1 MKEEL
6 SAEMAELRRI
16 HSGLTEIEERTRE
29 TVVSGELPFEASH
42 EGLATITESFDI
54 ELFIPEAYPSE
65 LPWVRET
72 GTRIDCDYRHVFQ
85 NGRLCLAVPVEER
98 RIFARQPSLL
108 GFVNRLVVPYLYGY
122 CYWKEFGQHPFG
134 EQSHGAEGIADYY
147 VERLEL
153 DNDLAALAVVAS
165 LLEHGYRGHHRC
177 PCGSGKIVRKCH
189 GAALRELHEHHTPET
204 LGVDFRAVLEH
215 VLSKDGVE
223 GLSRAPALNRQVR
236 RLLGAKQVV
245 GRRRGRPGSVGG
257 GSGH

>member
-6 SAEMAELRRI
+6 LAQIGELQRTHI
-16 HSGLTEIEERTRE
+16 GLTGIEERRRE
-29 TVVSGELPFEASH
+29 TVVSGELPFEASP

-54 ELFIPEAYPSE
+54 ELLIPEAYPAE

-72 GTRIDCDYRHVFQ
+72 GTKIDGDYGHVFQ

-122 CYWKEFGQHPFG
+122 CYWKKFGEHPFG
-134 EQSHGAEGIADYY
+134 EQSHGVEGIAGYY

-153 DNDLAALAVVAS
+153 NDDLAALAVVAS

-177 PCGSGKIVRKCH
+177 PCGSGEIVRKCH
-189 GAALRELHEHHTPET
+189 GAALRELHEHHTPEA
-204 LGVDFRAVLEH
+204 LGVDFRAILEH

-236 RLLGAKQVV
+236 RLLGARQVV
-245 GRRRGRPGSVGG
+245 GRRRGRPGGG
-257 GSGH
+257 GGEFGH